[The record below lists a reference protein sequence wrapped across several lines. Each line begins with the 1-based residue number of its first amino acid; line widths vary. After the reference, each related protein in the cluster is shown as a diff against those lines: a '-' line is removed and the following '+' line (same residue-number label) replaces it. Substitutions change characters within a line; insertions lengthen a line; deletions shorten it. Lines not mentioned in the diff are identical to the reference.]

1 MKTFSYFILIIM
13 MIILGGLFLNSGISA
28 RNDKYI
34 NDVILAE
41 KGGNSL
47 ENNKDK
53 LFVERM
59 FALNSLIYNEN
70 IVGTIDYNNTIS
82 IDNMLVDVSI
92 SIDIYQ
98 TMPLIFDDN
107 IKYYFHGIVNEF
119 TSSLEDNPVV
129 TIYGYYE
136 ENLGYDSNY
145 VAYQVKNFD
154 FPIFGLNNTIT
165 NSKVN
170 HLKTAVFVYRNVE
183 LFEIVL
189 TDSNQ
194 LTTSYYL
201 NEFENYPNDLLHFYN
216 TVVDTLTVRTGGFKE
231 PNLDELNKLNS
242 LNYNYHILE
251 NQEQYNYLIYIY
263 MGIYVIILLLIV
275 YFVFLK
281 KIIRKRG

>member
-1 MKTFSYFILIIM
+1 MKTYSYFILIIM

-145 VAYQVKNFD
+145 VAYQVNNFD

-183 LFEIVL
+183 
-189 TDSNQ
+189 
-194 LTTSYYL
+194 
-201 NEFENYPNDLLHFYN
+201 
-216 TVVDTLTVRTGGFKE
+216 
-231 PNLDELNKLNS
+231 
-242 LNYNYHILE
+242 
-251 NQEQYNYLIYIY
+251 
-263 MGIYVIILLLIV
+263 
-275 YFVFLK
+275 
-281 KIIRKRG
+281 